1 LAEATGSTGSS
12 ADEGPA
18 GPPDETPD
26 GSQERGKTVHGEA
39 ANAGH
44 RVLAPDD
51 AEVEAYLEAA
61 LKAPPPERSPDDRP
75 AGADQAPAG
84 TVAVLDFGG
93 QFAQLIARRVRE
105 LDVYSELLPHDT
117 TFEELER
124 RGTRAIILSGGPM
137 SVYDPDAPRPDP
149 AIWSGK
155 IPVLGICY
163 GAQMMALELGG
174 DVLPADRREY
184 GPANVTITDEVGL
197 FENIDRE
204 QPVWMSHGD
213 SITRLPEGFR
223 ATAQSD
229 STPYAGLAAP
239 DRNLYGIQFHPEVVH
254 TPRGRQ
260 VLRNFVEG
268 IAGIAPTWT
277 AANFIDTTV
286 AGIRERVDRHAE
298 RTSSDGLVICALSGG
313 VDSAVA
319 AALVHRAV
327 GDRLTCIYVD
337 HGLMRKKESELLR
350 VTFERDLGMNLV
362 MVDARDRF
370 LARLVGVEDP
380 EEKRRIIGDEFIR
393 VFEEEAAKLGS
404 IDFLTQGTLY
414 PDVIESATSETKT
427 AQKIKTHHNVGG
439 LPADLRFQLIEPLRY
454 LFKDEVRKVGLEMGL
469 PEAMVL
475 RQPFP
480 GPGLAIRIIGEVT
493 SERLETLRE
502 ADWIVIDEIK
512 GANLYRSLWQ
522 SFAIL
527 TPVRS
532 VGVMGDG
539 RTYANVVAIR
549 AVTSEDGMTAD
560 WAKLPYDVLGK
571 ISARIVNEVP
581 GVNRVVYDISSKPP
595 ATIEW
600 E

>member
-1 LAEATGSTGSS
+1 M
-12 ADEGPA
+12 
-18 GPPDETPD
+18 
-26 GSQERGKTVHGEA
+26 
-39 ANAGH
+39 
-44 RVLAPDD
+44 LAPDD
-51 AEVEAYLEAA
+51 AEVEAYLEVA
-61 LKAPPPERSPDDRP
+61 LDAPPPDRSPDDRP
-75 AGADQAPAG
+75 ASLDGAGPSTSPDS
-84 TVAVLDFGG
+84 VVVLDFGS

-105 LDVYSELLPHDT
+105 LNVYSELLPHDT
-117 TFEELER
+117 PWAEIER
-124 RGTRAIILSGGPM
+124 RAPRAVILSGGPK
-137 SVYDPDAPRPDP
+137 SVYDADAPKPDP
-149 AIWSGK
+149 AIWAGH

-163 GAQMMALELGG
+163 GAQLMALELGG
-174 DVLPADRREY
+174 DVVPTAKREY
-184 GPANVTITDEVGL
+184 GPATVSITAEDGL
-197 FENIDRE
+197 FIGLDRQ

-213 SITRLPEGFR
+213 SITRMPEGFVS
-223 ATAQSD
+223 TALTD
-229 STPYAGLAAP
+229 STPFAGMVDAS
-239 DRNLYGIQFHPEVVH
+239 RNLYGIQFHPEVVH
-254 TPRGRQ
+254 TPRGRD
-260 VLRNFVEG
+260 VLRNFVIG
-268 IAGIAPTWT
+268 IAGARPTWT
-277 AANFIDTTV
+277 PAAFVESTV
-286 AGIRERVDRHAE
+286 AAIRQRVDAHAKA
-298 RTSSDGLVICALSGG
+298 TGSTGQVICALSGG

-350 VTFERDLGMNLV
+350 ATFAQSLGMNLV
-362 MVDARDRF
+362 MVDARARF
-370 LARLVGVEDP
+370 LARLAGVEDP
-380 EEKRRIIGDEFIR
+380 EAKRRIIGDEFIR
-393 VFEEEAAKLGS
+393 VFEEEAARIGA

-414 PDVIESATSETKT
+414 PDVIESTAPETKA

-454 LFKDEVRKVGLEMGL
+454 LFKDEVRAVGLEMGL
-469 PEAMVL
+469 PDAIVH

-493 SERLETLRE
+493 AERLETLRE

-512 GANLYRSLWQ
+512 ASGLYRSVWQ

-571 ISARIVNEVP
+571 ISSRIVNEVP

>member
-1 LAEATGSTGSS
+1 M
-12 ADEGPA
+12 A
-18 GPPDETPD
+18 GK
-26 GSQERGKTVHGEA
+26 GRTVHGEA

-51 AEVEAYLEAA
+51 AEVEAYLETA
-61 LKAPPPERSPDDRP
+61 LNAPGPERASTDHP
-75 AGADQAPAG
+75 AGDREG
-84 TVAVLDFGG
+84 LVAVLDFGS

-105 LDVYSELLPHDT
+105 LHVYSELLPHDT
-117 TFEELER
+117 SLAELER
-124 RGTRAIILSGGPM
+124 RGVRAVILSGGPN
-137 SVYDPDAPRPDP
+137 SVYDTDAPKPDP
-149 AIWSGK
+149 AIWSGRL
-155 IPVLGICY
+155 PVLGICY
-163 GAQMMALELGG
+163 GAQLMANELGG
-174 DVLPADRREY
+174 SVQPTPKREY
-184 GPANVTITDEVGL
+184 GPATVIIGEDDGL
-197 FENIDRE
+197 FTGLDRT

-213 SITRLPEGFR
+213 SITALPHGFR
-223 ATAQSD
+223 ATAQTD
-229 STPYAGLAAP
+229 SSPFAGLADP
-239 DRNLYGIQFHPEVVH
+239 GRHLYGIQFHPEVAH
-254 TPRGRQ
+254 TPHGRD
-260 VLRNFVEG
+260 VLRNFVVG
-268 IAGIAPTWT
+268 VAGLAQWWT
-277 AANFIDTTV
+277 PASFIESTV
-286 AGIRERVDRHAE
+286 AEIRERVDAHA
-298 RTSSDGLVICALSGG
+298 RAVGSDGKVICALSGG

-337 HGLMRKKESELLR
+337 HGLMRKRESELLR
-350 VTFERDLGMNLV
+350 TTFEQSLGMNLV
-362 MVDARDRF
+362 MVDARQRF
-370 LARLVGVEDP
+370 LDRLAGVVDP
-380 EEKRRIIGDEFIR
+380 EQKRRIIGDEFIR
-393 VFEEEAAKLGS
+393 VFEEQAEHLGQ

-414 PDVIESATSETKT
+414 PDVIESTTADTKT

-439 LPADLRFQLIEPLRY
+439 LPADLRFKLIEPLRY
-454 LFKDEVRKVGLEMGL
+454 LFKDEVRVVGLELGL
-469 PEAMVL
+469 PEAMVH

-493 SERLETLRE
+493 AERLETLRE

-512 GANLYRSLWQ
+512 AAGLYRNVWQ

-549 AVTSEDGMTAD
+549 AVTSDDGMTAD
-560 WAKLPYDVLGK
+560 WAKLPYEVLAK
-571 ISARIVNEVP
+571 ISSRIVNEVP

>member
-1 LAEATGSTGSS
+1 MIET
-12 ADEGPA
+12 DEERQARSGESA
-18 GPPDETPD
+18 GPDAPSEKAP
-26 GSQERGKTVHGEA
+26 QRGKTVHGDP

-51 AEVEAYLEAA
+51 AEVEAYLETA
-61 LKAPPPERSPDDRP
+61 LKAP
-75 AGADQAPAG
+75 APARTPSDHPAVAEPD
-84 TVAVLDFGG
+84 TVFVLDFGS
-93 QFAQLIARRVRE
+93 QYAQLIARRVRE
-105 LDVYSELLPHDT
+105 LNVYSELIPHDT
-117 TFEELER
+117 PWAEIAR
-124 RGTRAIILSGGPM
+124 RNPKAIILSGGPA
-137 SVYDPDAPRPDP
+137 SVYDEGAPRADP
-149 AIWSGK
+149 GLWSGQ

-163 GAQMMALELGG
+163 GLHLMARDLGG
-174 DVLPADRREY
+174 DVIPATKREY
-184 GPANVTITDEVGL
+184 GPANVTITGDDGL
-197 FENIDRE
+197 FRGIDRE
-204 QPVWMSHGD
+204 QAVWMSHGD
-213 SITRLPEGFR
+213 SIVRPPEGFHP
-223 ATAQSD
+223 TAQTA
-229 STPYAGLAAP
+229 STPFAGLADP
-239 DRNLYGIQFHPEVVH
+239 DRGLYGIQFHPEVVH
-254 TPRGRQ
+254 TPRGRDI
-260 VLRNFVEG
+260 LRNFVIG
-268 IAGIAPTWT
+268 IAGARPTWT
-277 AANFIDTTV
+277 AANFIEATV
-286 AGIRERVDRHAE
+286 AEIRARVDAHAAATGSE
-298 RTSSDGLVICALSGG
+298 GKVICALSGG

-319 AALVHRAV
+319 ATLVHRAV

-350 VTFERDLGMNLV
+350 QTFEKNLGMRLL

-370 LARLVGVEDP
+370 LRRLAGVEDP
-380 EEKRRIIGDEFIR
+380 EQKRRIIGDEFIR
-393 VFEEEAAKLGS
+393 VFEEEAAAIGR

-414 PDVIESATSETKT
+414 PDVIESATAETKA

-439 LPADLRFQLIEPLRY
+439 LPADLRFSLIEPLRY
-454 LFKDEVRKVGLEMGL
+454 LFKDEVRTVGLELGL

-493 SERLETLRE
+493 AERLETLRE

-512 GANLYRSLWQ
+512 AAGLYRSLWQ

-539 RTYANVVAIR
+539 RTYANVVAVR

-560 WAKLPYDVLGK
+560 WAKLPYEVLAR
-571 ISARIVNEVP
+571 ISSRIVNEVP